1 MKMTSTAITTIIK
14 MMESVPESI
23 QDQLVEHLRDYIED
37 MKDEMQWDASFK
49 KTESNL
55 ISAAK
60 NARGEINNGL
70 ATPIDYN
77 RL

>member
-1 MKMTSTAITTIIK
+1 MKMRLTAIATVIK
-14 MMESVPESI
+14 MMESVPESV
-23 QDQLVEHLRDYIED
+23 QDQLLEHLRDYIED

-55 ISAAK
+55 VSAAK
-60 NARGEINNGL
+60 SAREEIVDGL

-77 RL
+77 